1 MERLKETSFRAIVF
15 AAISFLIS
23 FSNYAKGTYI
33 KNFISF
39 FIVYLITYP
48 LLEITWKLLKNKN
61 I

>member
-15 AAISFLIS
+15 PAISFLIS

-39 FIVYLITYP
+39 FIVYFITYP